1 MGKVTHTL
9 MNGGT
14 LQILNIDDF
23 HRRYMERAILGEK
36 QYIVELKTDP
46 FKFYIDFDYKADYP
60 LEDSVALGMFKAWE
74 QAVPGPV
81 YVAKSPP
88 RVVDGLWKSG
98 FHLVWPERTVTKGVY
113 TRLRNSIVLK
123 TPEMADFIDSPTS
136 GLRMLW
142 SHKFPVGKPYVPWVK
157 IQKGGFVSDLDQN
170 PNVQMLNLFSIRS
183 SEKASSETDERSE
196 SSSDALENFI
206 RRFVKGHA
214 ACNVKKVLR
223 KGSDMVVQTDST
235 YCENLGDHHRSN
247 HVWFLIRG
255 GKLSQKCHCKC
266 DVVRKKGK
274 KCKDFTGTPH
284 VVPQSILEELDPESD
299 EESAGVEPI
308 NILQLF

>member
-23 HRRYMERAILGEK
+23 HRRYMERAISGEK
-36 QYIVELKTDP
+36 QYLVELKTDP
-46 FKFYIDFDYKADYP
+46 FKFYIDFDYKDDYP

-81 YVAKSPP
+81 YVAKSPA

-123 TPEMADFIDSPTS
+123 TPDVADFIDSPTS

-157 IQKGGFVSDLDQN
+157 IQKGGFISILDQN
-170 PNVQMLNLFSIRS
+170 PNVQMLNMFSIRAPENTETEDTTS
-183 SEKASSETDERSE
+183 SGSV
-196 SSSDALENFI
+196 DALENFI
-206 RRFVKGHA
+206 RKHVRGHS
-214 ACNVKKVLR
+214 ACNVKKLLR
-223 KGSDMVVQTDST
+223 KGTDIVVQTDST

-247 HVWFLIRG
+247 HIWFLIRG
-255 GKLSQKCHCKC
+255 GKLFQKCHCKC

-274 KCKDFTGTPH
+274 KCKDFTGTPY
-284 VVPQSILEELDPESD
+284 VIPQSVLEDLHPESD
-299 EESAGVEPI
+299 SEEEQIVDVMR
-308 NILQLF
+308 LF